1 MILSIFNSLIVK
13 RIGKFFYRLG
23 GASLLSCIVGLIGI
37 PRYLRNLFLYASIK
51 QDERFS
57 LSIKNL
63 YPRLGDATSSTKFD
77 RHYIYHVHWALK
89 ILSETKPSLHV
100 DFSSSLNFISALAIS
115 TKTLFY
121 DFRPA
126 ELRLENLQCAEADL
140 MDLSKFYGLY
150 DSVSCMHV
158 IEHIGLGRY
167 GDKVSPIGDIAAIN
181 QLKKV
186 VRHNGNLL
194 IVVPVGYQSLYF
206 DAHRV
211 YDPNYFASLFL
222 DEFKLLKFSYISNKK
237 NDTGIIPCES
247 LATIEE
253 EYGCGCFWFKKIN

>member
-1 MILSIFNSLIVK
+1 MSISRSLSAKQVC
-13 RIGKFFYRLG
+13 KFFYRLG
-23 GASLLSCIVGLIGI
+23 GASLLSCIVALIGI
-37 PRYLRNLFLYASIK
+37 PRYLKNLFLYALLK
-51 QDERFS
+51 HDARFS
-57 LSIKNL
+57 LKIKNL

-89 ILSETKPSLHV
+89 LLSEIKPSLHV
-100 DFSSSLNFISALAIS
+100 DFSSSLNFISALAVN

-126 ELRLENLQCAEADL
+126 DLYLENLKCAEADL

-167 GDKVSPIGDIAAIN
+167 GDKVSPIGDVEAIN
-181 QLKKV
+181 QLKRV
-186 VRHNGNLL
+186 VRRKGNLF
-194 IVVPVGYQSLYF
+194 IVVPVGYQCLYF

-222 DEFKLLKFSYISNKK
+222 DEFKLLEFSYISNKK
-237 NDTGIIPCES
+237 NGTGIIKS
-247 LATIEE
+247 NKVITVEE
-253 EYGCGCFWFKKIN
+253 EYGCGCFWFKKID